1 MNKNSS
7 FVNKN
12 IRIMNKIGS
21 KIKKTREDK
30 GITQDLM
37 AYHLEM
43 SQANYGRLE
52 KDDAR
57 LNVPKLNKIAEVLE
71 VNISF
76 LFNEKSANII
86 HQNTGD
92 NAQAQNQTIY
102 NADKEHIAT
111 LKEEITFL
119 RNMLKK

>member
-1 MNKNSS
+1 MNKSSS

-21 KIKKTREDK
+21 KIKKIREDK

-57 LNVPKLNKIAEVLE
+57 LNV
-71 VNISF
+71 
-76 LFNEKSANII
+76 
-86 HQNTGD
+86 T
-92 NAQAQNQTIY
+92 Y
-102 NADKEHIAT
+102 
-111 LKEEITFL
+111 
-119 RNMLKK
+119 KKK

>member
-1 MNKNSS
+1 
-7 FVNKN
+7 
-12 IRIMNKIGS
+12 MNKIDS

-30 GITQDLM
+30 GITQVLM

-43 SQANYGRLE
+43 SEANYGRLE

-57 LNVPKLNKIAEVLE
+57 LNLPKLNKIAEVLE

-86 HQNTGD
+86 HQITGD
-92 NAQAQNQTIY
+92 NAKCKIKPSITQIRSIY
-102 NADKEHIAT
+102 ILSIHI
-111 LKEEITFL
+111 LV
-119 RNMLKK
+119 